1 MKKFFDFIE
10 SEDAAALSEYALLL
24 GFIVVGVVTVVTTLG
39 TRIRGAISK
48 ATTAIP
54 T

>member
-1 MKKFFDFIE
+1 MNKLFLFLTD
-10 SEDAAALSEYALLL
+10 EDATSMAEYALLL
-24 GFIVVGVVTVVTTLG
+24 GFITVGVVTVVTALG

>member
-1 MKKFFDFIE
+1 MNRFIAFLYD
-10 SEDAAALSEYALLL
+10 EDATSMAEYALLL
-24 GFIVVGVVTVVTTLG
+24 GLITVGVVTVITTLG